1 MVISQMLV
9 TSLENLWKVKA
20 MHLVVHDSARIAK
33 EKENNKPKVKEIKH
47 GRVEERKLKKVSKDG

>member
-20 MHLVVHDSARIAK
+20 MHLVVHDNARIAK
-33 EKENNKPKVKEIKH
+33 EKEDNKPKSEGV
-47 GRVEERKLKKVSKDG
+47 